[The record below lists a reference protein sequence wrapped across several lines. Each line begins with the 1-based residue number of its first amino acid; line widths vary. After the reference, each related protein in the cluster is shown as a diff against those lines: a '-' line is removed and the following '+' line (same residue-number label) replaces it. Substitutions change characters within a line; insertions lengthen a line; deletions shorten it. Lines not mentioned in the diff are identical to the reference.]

1 MKNEII
7 ELFMEMHQY
16 LDAFNQ
22 NLLEYQSGKSDFL
35 DYTAVQKTFDLNEKL
50 AQYNWGDDTTKW
62 KLYEKVARLMAQEKY
77 EQITN
82 LKVLIDKI
90 EELELLPSNI

>member
-1 MKNEII
+1 
-7 ELFMEMHQY
+7 MEMHQY

-22 NLLEYQSGKSDFL
+22 NLLEYQSGKTDFL
-35 DYTAVQKTFDLNEKL
+35 DYTALQKTFDLNEKL
-50 AQYNWGDDTTKW
+50 AHYNWGDDTTKW
-62 KLYEKVARLMAQEKY
+62 QLYEKVARLMAQEKY